1 MGEAGPFVSVLL
13 NRGDGTLAAKRDYRG
28 AGRFAEAV
36 AAGDVD
42 GDGRPDLVVA
52 DDGHG
57 ISVLLNRGD
66 GTFAPPIVVAR
77 SEKVFSV
84 AAGDLNGDGR
94 VDVLAQT
101 AYGSTHA
108 PLLGLPSTR

>member
-1 MGEAGPFVSVLL
+1 METARSPRSATTAAPAA
-13 NRGDGTLAAKRDYRG
+13 RGGG
-28 AGRFAEAV
+28 

-52 DDGHG
+52 YDGHG

>member
-1 MGEAGPFVSVLL
+1 META
-13 NRGDGTLAAKRDYRG
+13 TLAAKRDYRA

-66 GTFAPPIVVAR
+66 GTFAPPIVVAP
-77 SEKVFSV
+77 SEKVSV
-84 AAGDLNGDGR
+84 ATGDLNGDGR
-94 VDVLAQT
+94 ADVLAQT

-108 PLLGLPSTR
+108 PLLVLPSTR